1 MSKVNRTTMMDQ
13 YLSIKANYPDD
24 LLFFRM
30 GDFYELFFDDACE
43 AAELLD
49 ITLTSRGKKSGQS
62 VPMCG
67 VPYHSVDSHLHKLIS
82 LGKTVAICEQVGTT
96 AEKYG
101 PVERKVVRVIT
112 PGTLIEDSLVE
123 HEQESLLMAI
133 NPNDRPNQ
141 SAGLAWIN
149 LSTGNFTIAQAKESA
164 ELQTFIDQVQPTEI
178 IVPERANFT
187 SDEHKIREVDPLQFD
202 ELLGDQLLKTHFDIG
217 DLRAFGFNDD
227 PKLVGAAAAALQ
239 YVKRAAQ
246 QSLEFI
252 QSIQEYS
259 NNRILQMDTQTRRNL
274 EIDSQLSSA
283 SYGNTLFDVVNFT
296 VTAMG
301 ARLLRQWLNVPS
313 TDSTVIGSR
322 LDLVSGIQAHNLT
335 QDIADT
341 LRPVKDLH
349 RIVSRLAMRNAT
361 PRDLIRIGEAIHAFY
376 QVQKQ
381 ITNLNLGEE
390 EKRFASVTDLSH
402 VRELIERAIVS
413 NPPVTI
419 RDGGVIAEG
428 YHAEIDELRK
438 LRTNESELL
447 QEIEKREQQ
456 RTGIDKL
463 KVGFNRVH
471 GYYLEASRLKAEE
484 IPEDYVRRQTLKH
497 TERYITTELKEFEE
511 RILSAETELLSLEKS
526 LYVELVDELAQSVPE
541 LRQVADVLSRLDV
554 LNGFAQAAVQHNL
567 VRPEFAER
575 HVLHIEDGRHPIVAA
590 KLKHQF
596 VPNSISFD
604 NTKRMLIVTG
614 PNMGGK
620 STYMRQTALIVL
632 LAYTGCFVPAKNATV
647 GRIDRIFTRIGAADD
662 LAGGRSTFMV
672 EMSETANILHNATYS
687 SLVLLD
693 EIGRG
698 TSTLDGLALAIAIA
712 RAMVKLQ
719 SLTLFSTHYLE
730 LTTIA
735 DELPGV
741 KNVHLSATE
750 HNRKVVFLHSVKDG
764 PASQSYGIQV
774 AKLAGVPGNVLQNAK
789 NHLRRL
795 EQMTVRSNTEHSTD
809 LFDNDV
815 TQEPYSH
822 PAIDLL
828 GEAQVD
834 ELSPRAALDLVY
846 QLVELVKQE
855 DRHQN

>member
-1 MSKVNRTTMMDQ
+1 
-13 YLSIKANYPDD
+13 
-24 LLFFRM
+24 
-30 GDFYELFFDDACE
+30 
-43 AAELLD
+43 
-49 ITLTSRGKKSGQS
+49 
-62 VPMCG
+62 MCG

-101 PVERKVVRVIT
+101 PVKRKVVRVIT

-178 IVPERANFT
+178 IVPEHANFT

-217 DLRAFGFNDD
+217 DLRAFGFNGD

-335 QDIADT
+335 QKVADT

-376 QVQKQ
+376 QVQNQ

-428 YHAEIDELRK
+428 YHTEIDELRK

-511 RILSAETELLSLEKS
+511 RILSAEAELLSLEKS

-554 LNGFAQAAVQHNL
+554 LNGFAQAAAQHNL
-567 VRPEFAER
+567 VRPEFTER
-575 HVLHIEDGRHPIVAA
+575 HVLNIEDGRHPMVAA

-632 LAYTGCFVPAKNATV
+632 LAYTGCFVPAKSATI

-828 GEAQVD
+828 GEAHVD

-846 QLVELVKQE
+846 QLVELVKREQSH
-855 DRHQN
+855 RI

>member
-49 ITLTSRGKKSGQS
+49 ITLTARGKKSGQS

-101 PVERKVVRVIT
+101 PVKRKVVRVIT

-178 IVPERANFT
+178 IVPEHANFT

-217 DLRAFGFNDD
+217 DLRAFGFNGD

-335 QDIADT
+335 QKVADT

-376 QVQKQ
+376 QVQNQ

-428 YHAEIDELRK
+428 YHTEIDELRK

-511 RILSAETELLSLEKS
+511 RILSAEAELLSLEKS

-554 LNGFAQAAVQHNL
+554 LNGFAQAAAQHNL
-567 VRPEFAER
+567 VRPEFTER
-575 HVLHIEDGRHPIVAA
+575 HVLNIEDGRHPMVAA

-632 LAYTGCFVPAKNATV
+632 LAYTGCFVPAKSATI

-828 GEAQVD
+828 GEAHVD

-846 QLVELVKQE
+846 QLVELVKREQSH
-855 DRHQN
+855 RI